1 MIFLER
7 VVCPDLGNSRELRCV
22 FFSKIETSRNL
33 KMEMDVAR
41 RPQIRTHK
49 RKRKPSP
56 ADQNNRN
63 IVFIFIVIS
72 ILLVYAIGNWEVCSY

>member
-7 VVCPDLGNSRELRCV
+7 VVCPDLGKNSRELRCV

-33 KMEMDVAR
+33 KNGNGRCSPATNPNTQE
-41 RPQIRTHK
+41 K
-49 RKRKPSP
+49 KRKPSP

-63 IVFIFIVIS
+63 IVFISLFS
-72 ILLVYAIGNWEVCSY
+72 P

>member
-33 KMEMDVAR
+33 KNGNGR
-41 RPQIRTHK
+41 C
-49 RKRKPSP
+49 SP
-56 ADQNNRN
+56 ATNPNTQEKKKAK
-63 IVFIFIVIS
+63 S
-72 ILLVYAIGNWEVCSY
+72 G